1 MFRYVALSWDTR
13 SASASAA
20 ASRLLNEARGD
31 TGLCQAF
38 DGPGLQVLTA
48 GAQGRINGVLPLA
61 DGRGVILGKVF
72 DRDARAI
79 PADHFSRRP
88 DESAAVTQRAGGL
101 LVEKY
106 WGRYVAF
113 VGSPH
118 RGWRVV
124 RDARGGLPCFRVR
137 HEGVDIVFSWLEGL
151 LSTLSSLPLP
161 GVAWDCVAAH
171 LAFGS
176 LNGRPTALEGIT
188 QVLPGEA
195 VPVGGDGKA
204 SQLLW
209 TPAAYAR
216 TEPID
221 DVRAACDA
229 LRSTVRRCVQ
239 AWAGTYPALVLRLSG
254 GLDSS
259 ILASCLAADRIP
271 VPVTC
276 LNYHSPGADSDE
288 RAYARL
294 AAQRAGRELVELRR
308 TEDFALEQ
316 ILALALTPGPVNYT
330 GRFVTQMD
338 MEVARLAGA
347 PAMFTGAGGD
357 QLFFEF
363 QRWWPAADYLR
374 LRGIDSGLPAALMNA
389 ARLGKVSLWRTVRGA
404 AADRLRKGMPPP
416 IIDRPWALA
425 TERVWATLSD
435 PARFNHPAASDPA
448 GLPIGKLMQVLQLL
462 QVGAYYDPW
471 HPDTTPETV
480 HPLLS
485 QPVVEL
491 CLRIPTYLLTLN
503 GRARGLARKAFATDL
518 PVEIVNRRSKGGL
531 QEVIQT
537 ILDRNLGLA
546 RQLVLD
552 GQLADRGLI
561 DRRRAELALS
571 AAPGAGSV
579 KAGEIHL
586 YIAVEAWLRRHAS
599 LLANRR

>member
-1 MFRYVALSWDTR
+1 MFRYVALSWHTR
-13 SASASAA
+13 SESAA
-20 ASRLLNEARGD
+20 STASSLLNEMRGD
-31 TGLCQAF
+31 TGLRQAF
-38 DGPGLQVLTA
+38 DGPGLQVMTA
-48 GAQGRINGVLPLA
+48 GAQSGINEALPLA
-61 DGRGVILGKVF
+61 DGRGVVLGKVF
-72 DRDARAI
+72 DRDAQAI

-88 DESAAVTQRAGGL
+88 DVSAAVAHTAGGL

-113 VGSPH
+113 IASPH

-137 HEGVDIVFSWLEGL
+137 HDGVDIVFSWLEGL
-151 LSTLSSLPLP
+151 LSVLPSLPLP

-188 QVLPGEA
+188 QVLPGET
-195 VPVGGDGKA
+195 VPVGGNEEV

-209 TPAAYAR
+209 TPTAYAR
-216 TEPID
+216 AEPVD
-221 DVRAACDA
+221 DVRAASNA

-259 ILASCLAADRIP
+259 ILASCLAADQIP

-308 TEDFALEQ
+308 TEDFRLEQ

-330 GRFVTQMD
+330 GRFVTPMD
-338 MEVARLAGA
+338 IEVARLTGA
-347 PAMFTGAGGD
+347 PAMITGAGGD

-374 LRGIDSGLPAALMNA
+374 LRGIDTGLPAVLMNA
-389 ARLGKVSLWRTVRGA
+389 ARLGKVSLWQTVRSA

-425 TERVWATLSD
+425 TERVWATRFD
-435 PARFNHPAASDPA
+435 PVRYAHPAASDPA

-462 QVGAYYDPW
+462 QPGAYYDPW
-471 HPDTTPETV
+471 HPHTTPETV

-503 GRARGLARKAFATDL
+503 GRARGLAREAFAGDL
-518 PVEIVNRRSKGGL
+518 PVEVLRRRSKGGL

-537 ILDRNLGLA
+537 ILVRNLELA

-552 GQLADRGLI
+552 GQLANHGLI
-561 DRRRAELALS
+561 DRRRAEVALS
-571 AAPGAGSV
+571 AAPGSGSV

-599 LLANRR
+599 LQANRR

>member
-13 SASASAA
+13 SASATST
-20 ASRLLNEARGD
+20 ASSLLNEIRGD
-31 TGLCQAF
+31 TGLRQAF
-38 DGPGLQVLTA
+38 DGPGLQLLTA
-48 GAQGRINGVLPLA
+48 GEQGGINEVLPLA

-79 PADHFSRRP
+79 PADHFALRP
-88 DESAAVTQRAGGL
+88 DESAAAVHSAGRL

-113 VGSPH
+113 IASRH
-118 RGWRVV
+118 RGWRVL
-124 RDARGGLPCFRVR
+124 RDARGGLPCFRVQ
-137 HEGVDIVFSWLEGL
+137 HHGVDIVFSWLEGIL
-151 LSTLSSLPLP
+151 RSLISLPLP
-161 GVAWDCVAAH
+161 GIAWDCVAAH

-195 VPVGGDGKA
+195 VPVGGDEA
-204 SQLLW
+204 VSQLLW
-209 TPAAYAR
+209 TPTACAGA
-216 TEPID
+216 EPID
-221 DVRAACDA
+221 DVPAACDA
-229 LRSTVRRCVQ
+229 LRGTVRRCVQ

-259 ILASCLAADRIP
+259 ILASCLAADQIP

-308 TEDFALEQ
+308 TEDFTLEQ
-316 ILALALTPGPVNYT
+316 ILDLALTPGPVSYT
-330 GRFVTQMD
+330 GRFVTRMD

-374 LRGIDSGLPAALMNA
+374 MRGIDAGLPAALMNA
-389 ARLGKVSLWRTVRGA
+389 ARLGKVSLWRALRNA
-404 AADRLRKGMPPP
+404 AADRLRKRMPPP
-416 IIDRPWALA
+416 PIDRPWSLA
-425 TERVWATLSD
+425 TESVWATLSE
-435 PARFNHPAASDPA
+435 PARYAHPAASDPA

-471 HPDTTPETV
+471 HPETAPETV

-485 QPVVEL
+485 QPLVEL
-491 CLRIPTYLLTLN
+491 CLRIPTYLLTLH
-503 GRARGLARKAFATDL
+503 GRARGLAREAFAADL

-546 RQLVLD
+546 RQLVLE
-552 GQLADRGLI
+552 GQLASRGLI
-561 DRRRAELALS
+561 DRQRAEVALS
-571 AAPGAGSV
+571 AAAGPGSV
-579 KAGEIHL
+579 KPGEIHL

-599 LLANRR
+599 LQADRR